1 MARSAR
7 GGGLAWR
14 LLLVLLLAGAAAK
27 KKKKPPPPPPLSAAH
42 VEAMGHHQRG
52 TMAHVQG
59 DRNGAKKAFRAAIA
73 AKPDFAYAYYRLGF
87 VVHEQA
93 QILRGSGK
101 KAAAAEDPVP
111 LFRAAIALDGADEM
125 FYHALG
131 QALRDRGRGGDRD
144 RAEAVYR
151 AALSFNPRSAQS
163 YWALGKLHAD
173 GRDEFESD
181 PEDEADPTQFYE
193 RAAALR
199 PDEYGADGSRIR
211 RVEPNTPE
219 REERLDR
226 EGRERREAF
235 LQGMKDGTRTVNYAE
250 SATPKPRK
258 LKKPR

>member
-1 MARSAR
+1 MARSVR
-7 GGGLAWR
+7 GGLAWR
-14 LLLVLLLAGAAAK
+14 LLLVLLMAVAAAK
-27 KKKKPPPPPPLSAAH
+27 KKKKPPPPPPPSAAH

-181 PEDEADPTQFYE
+181 PED
-193 RAAALR
+193 
-199 PDEYGADGSRIR
+199 
-211 RVEPNTPE
+211 
-219 REERLDR
+219 
-226 EGRERREAF
+226 
-235 LQGMKDGTRTVNYAE
+235 
-250 SATPKPRK
+250 
-258 LKKPR
+258 